1 MKKLLFLALL
11 TIIAITNGYCQ
22 TGAVRGF
29 VYEKN
34 TGEPVIFTNV
44 YLKGTTIGSA
54 TDVNGFYNITKVPV
68 GNYTLTIT
76 FVGYDTL
83 SVPISISANSIVNKK
98 LYLTESS
105 IKLDEFIVSAERQ
118 EMKKSVQVSV
128 TKVTPKQISRLPSVG
143 AEPDLAQYLQ
153 VVPGVVFT
161 GDQGGQLYIRGG
173 SPIQNKVLLDGMI
186 IYNPFHSIGLFSV
199 FDADLIRNADI
210 FTGGFNAQYGGR
222 ISSVMDITTR
232 DGNKKRFAGKLSGD
246 TFGAKLLF
254 EVPIIKQ
261 KENDGM
267 SMSAVGSIKSSYLE
281 HTSKTLY
288 SYANEDGLPF
298 GFTDMYGKVSMNGSN
313 GSKVNVFG
321 FHFTDFVKSYEDVS
335 DLSWESSGIGSNIVL
350 VPQASNVLVTA
361 NVAYSNYKI
370 QLQSDDGAPRTSS
383 IGGFNMGLTFT
394 YFFGDDKLDYG
405 FEILGLKTDFSYTT
419 NTQQYVSQV
428 ENTSE
433 MAGYAVYKKNF
444 GKLIIEPGFR
454 VQYYASLSEL
464 SLEPRFGL
472 KYKFTDKL
480 RLKAAAGFYSQNLI
494 AANSDKDV
502 VNLFYGFLSGPEN
515 LPKQFNGEDV
525 TSALQKSRHAI
536 LGFEYEIN
544 SRLNFNVEGYY
555 KYNDQMSELNRN
567 KILDD
572 EASNAFEP
580 DIYKKDF
587 IIEQG
592 ESYGVDFLFKYDY
605 KRLYFWFVYSLGKV
619 TRLGEFVNEENE
631 IEVKTYAPHFDRR
644 HNVNLMASYTF
655 GKDLNWEF
663 STRWNFGTGFPY
675 TPTSGYYEQINMI
688 DGILSDYISTNGNV
702 AYLLGDINSNR
713 LPSYHRL
720 DVNIKHTIYIS
731 DRTEMKITGS
741 ITNVYNRQNIFYVD
755 RVKGEKVYQLPIL
768 PSIGVSITF

>member
-1 MKKLLFLALL
+1 MNKLILFALL
-11 TIIAITNGYCQ
+11 TIAFINGYCQ
-22 TGAVRGF
+22 TGVVRGF

-44 YLKGTTIGSA
+44 YLEGTTIGSA

-83 SVPISISANSIVNKK
+83 TVPISISANQIVNKK
-98 LYLTESS
+98 LFLTESS
-105 IKLDEFIVSAERQ
+105 IKLDEFVVSAERQ
-118 EMKKSVQVSV
+118 EMKKSVQVSI
-128 TKVTPKQISRLPSVG
+128 TKVTPKQISRLPAVG

-153 VVPGVVFT
+153 VIPGVVFT

-232 DGNKKRFAGKLSGD
+232 DGNKKRFSGKLSGD
-246 TFGAKLLF
+246 TFGGKLLV

-261 KENDGM
+261 KESGGM
-267 SMSAVGSIKSSYLE
+267 SMSVVGSIKTSYLE
-281 HTSKTLY
+281 HTSKVLY

-321 FHFTDFVKSYEDVS
+321 FHFTDFVKNYQDVS
-335 DLSWESSGIGSNIVL
+335 DLSWQSTGIGSNIVL
-350 VPQASNVLVTA
+350 VPQASNILVTA

-370 QLQSDDGAPRTSS
+370 RHESKGSAPRTSS
-383 IGGFNMGLTFT
+383 IGGFNMGLDFT
-394 YFFGDDKLDYG
+394 YFFGNDKLDYG
-405 FEILGLKTDFSYTT
+405 IEILGLTTDFSFTT
-419 NTQQYVSQV
+419 STNQRVSQV

-433 MAGYAVYKKNF
+433 LAGFVVYKKSL

-454 VQYYASLSEL
+454 AQYYASISEL
-464 SLEPRFGL
+464 SLEPRIGL
-472 KYKFTDKL
+472 KYKFTDKF

-515 LPKQFNGEDV
+515 LPKKFNGNDV
-525 TSALQKSRHAI
+525 TSALQKSKHAI
-536 LGFEYEIN
+536 LGFEYDIN
-544 SRLNFNVEGYY
+544 TRLSFNVEGYY
-555 KYNDQMSELNRN
+555 KFNDQMSELNRN

-572 EASNAFEP
+572 DASNAFEP

-592 ESYGVDFLFKYDY
+592 EAYGIDFLFKYDY
-605 KRLYFWFVYSLGKV
+605 KRIYFWFVYSLGKV
-619 TRLGEFVNEENE
+619 TRLGEFLNEDNE
-631 IEVKTYAPHFDRR
+631 IETKTYAPHFDRR
-644 HNVNLMASYTF
+644 HNVNLVASYIF

-675 TPTSGYYEQINMI
+675 TPTAGYYEQINLI
-688 DGILSDYISTNGNV
+688 DGIMSNYISANGDV
-702 AYLLGDINSNR
+702 AYLLGNINSER
-713 LPSYHRL
+713 LPTYHRL
-720 DVNIKHTIYIS
+720 DVNVKYSLYIS
-731 DRTEMKITGS
+731 DRTEMKISGS